1 MENSPVLSCLK
12 DEDGRYVYSNAA
24 NRSEIIGKT
33 DFDVFP
39 IEIARQKREHD
50 LTVLTANKPAE
61 FTETVLKRTG
71 STRGSQSNFLS
82 LTLSR
87 RLLAGK
93 AIDITERK
101 RAEDA
106 LAQTRDELERRVE
119 KRTAQARELSAR
131 LLQMQDEERRRIARE
146 LHDSAG
152 QMVAALL
159 MNIGGLNSTDRQD
172 GERERL
178 LSDSRA
184 ILENLNKELRT
195 ISHLLHPPLL
205 DEVGLPS
212 ALRWYVDEF
221 AKRSGIETSL
231 ELAPDFGR
239 ANPDLEIAVFRIVR
253 ECLTNVH
260 RHSGSSKATVRVR
273 QSNGALLLE
282 VHDAGK
288 GIAPE
293 KKALLT
299 GSGPVGVGLRGMR
312 ERILQLGGTLEI
324 ESAHIGTIV
333 RAMFPAEKSTRNT
346 AQQLA

>member
-1 MENSPVLSCLK
+1 
-12 DEDGRYVYSNAA
+12 
-24 NRSEIIGKT
+24 
-33 DFDVFP
+33 
-39 IEIARQKREHD
+39 
-50 LTVLTANKPAE
+50 
-61 FTETVLKRTG
+61 
-71 STRGSQSNFLS
+71 
-82 LTLSR
+82 
-87 RLLAGK
+87 
-93 AIDITERK
+93 
-101 RAEDA
+101 
-106 LAQTRDELERRVE
+106 
-119 KRTAQARELSAR
+119 
-131 LLQMQDEERRRIARE
+131 MQDEERRRIARE